1 MPLTADCGEN
11 APALRALMQ
20 LTHAEPTRA
29 VMAPHVPALLSALG
43 RGLALSPAG
52 EGKGEKGEVDLLGAE
67 LRAEVSLFL
76 QWLASQVPAQQLA
89 AATAPLP
96 ESERAVLASSGLSC

>member
-1 MPLTADCGEN
+1 M
-11 APALRALMQ
+11 
-20 LTHAEPTRA
+20 
-29 VMAPHVPALLSALG
+29 
-43 RGLALSPAG
+43 
-52 EGKGEKGEVDLLGAE
+52 AE

-96 ESERAVLASSGLSC
+96 ESERAVLASSGLTC